1 MLIFIL
7 HNLRGFY
14 SHHIMQEIS
23 KFEEKINVIPY
34 SLEKH
39 IEIMIGKIIVFT
51 DSMQFMKCN

>member
-1 MLIFIL
+1 ML